1 MIYKIKQIIDMFF
14 AQRKLY
20 KRATTENNWVAC
32 HKCIY
37 RDECETREMRYGC
50 SMGDEE

>member
-20 KRATTENNWVAC
+20 KRATTDNSWVEC
-32 HKCIY
+32 HKCVY

-50 SMGDEE
+50 YLGG